1 MTASDPARRNS
12 IRPRAGVNSLLET
25 ATVPHCF
32 TVGKFS
38 VVSSH
43 EARRASPTANG
54 KSKIPP
60 IEGAFCCTSY
70 IRSVSQLAA
79 LSA

>member
-38 VVSSH
+38 VGQSTCRPLGVTCFWKKEYSH
-43 EARRASPTANG
+43 LSHVD
-54 KSKIPP
+54 
-60 IEGAFCCTSY
+60 
-70 IRSVSQLAA
+70 IRLAQNMPVESFRSRLQA
-79 LSA
+79 